1 MARQWRATT
10 WGGPQTWELADVEV
24 PRPASGEVTIRVRAA
39 GMNPADYKHVAAER
53 PGVVFPVPIGYEVSG
68 ELTAIGPDTV
78 IGSGPAAVGDEVVA
92 FRVQGG
98 YASELTVPA
107 EKVFAKPANLS
118 HPEAANLLLAGTTAA
133 EMLEVTGVARGETI
147 LLHGGS
153 GAVGVALL
161 QLAGRRGARVIATA
175 SPSSFE
181 RVRAFGGVPVAYGP
195 GLRSRV
201 EDAAGGAAIG
211 AALDAVGTDEALD
224 VSLELVPDRR
234 RIVTI
239 AAADRADRRGIRWIA
254 GSLPAS
260 AAFRDGIRAE
270 LISLARAGD
279 LVVPVAGT
287 YPLEGMREAMRVLAD
302 GHPGGKLAL
311 VP

>member
-10 WGGPQTWELADVEV
+10 WGGPQTWELAEVEV

-53 PGVVFPVPIGYEVSG
+53 PDVVFPVPIGYEVSG

-161 QLAGRRGARVIATA
+161 QLAARRGARVIATA
-175 SPSSFE
+175 SPSSFD

-239 AAADRADRRGIRWIA
+239 AAADRADQRGIRWIA